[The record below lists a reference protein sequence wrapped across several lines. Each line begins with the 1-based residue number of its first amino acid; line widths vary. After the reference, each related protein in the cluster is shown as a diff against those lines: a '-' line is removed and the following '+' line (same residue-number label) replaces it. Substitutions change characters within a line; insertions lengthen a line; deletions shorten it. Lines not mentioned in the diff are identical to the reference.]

1 MTLYLDASVL
11 VALVARE
18 PGATT
23 VTAVLEGTE
32 RPLVASDFAVA
43 ETSAALARLLRIGA
57 RTVDQLEG
65 AFIRLD
71 GWIDAATSLRTVT
84 SADVAEANILVRNSA
99 LALRAPD
106 AIHIAA
112 AGRLGAVLVTLDRGM
127 TRAAA
132 ALDLPCINP
141 ADTSALKV

>member
-11 VALVARE
+11 VALVAKE
-18 PGATT
+18 PGATS
-23 VTAVLEGTE
+23 VTAVLGVAE
-32 RPLVASDFAVA
+32 RPLIASDFAVA

-57 RTVDQLEG
+57 RTAGQLEE
-65 AFIRLD
+65 AFTRLD

-84 SADVAEANILVRNSA
+84 STDVAEANLLVRNPD

-112 AGRLGAVLVTLDRGM
+112 AARLGAVLVTLDKGM

-132 ALDLPCINP
+132 ALDIPCLNP
-141 ADTSALKV
+141 ADASAL